1 MQRQQQHAKAA
12 AHAAAYDSNS
22 IMQRQQQHAKAAAH
36 AGAYRSNSIMQRQQQ
51 QRAKAAAH
59 QHMQSVK
66 DFVLAGSQQQMLN
79 APCTTL
85 AFASHAGYRQA

>member
-1 MQRQQQHAKAA
+1 MQK
-12 AHAAAYDSNS
+12 
-22 IMQRQQQHAKAAAH
+22 
-36 AGAYRSNSIMQRQQQ
+36 QQ

-85 AFASHAGYRQA
+85 AFASHTDYRPASCCHWQTYNQDDSSREQRASRSL